1 MKISELETQL
11 DQSKRQANS
20 SFDHS
25 SPHTHAEQIGS
36 LEKEKLDLK
45 LQLQQVRSMN
55 NNETVTQSAHAL
67 LSAKVYTAER

>member
-20 SFDHS
+20 SADHS
-25 SPHTHAEQIGS
+25 SPHTHAEQIDS
-36 LEKEKLDLK
+36 LGKEKLELK

-55 NNETVTQSAHAL
+55 NVVAVVRSAHAL
-67 LSAKVYTAER
+67 LSVKAYTAEK